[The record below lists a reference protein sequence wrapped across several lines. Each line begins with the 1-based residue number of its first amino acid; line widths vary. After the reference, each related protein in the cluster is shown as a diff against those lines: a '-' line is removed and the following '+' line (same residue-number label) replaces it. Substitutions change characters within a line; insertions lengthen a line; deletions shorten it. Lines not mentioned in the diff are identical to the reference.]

1 MGISSEGQ
9 RTVVFLSFP
18 WRIIFRNIYQKIPK
32 ELILLVFVALLK
44 GRFSGTYRAYL
55 LHDDVSGTIV
65 AFLTLAGLSS
75 TAQAKLLDI
84 QLSSKKGQVSAW
96 KMNDGYTMMAI
107 VRPAVDGLEDAIRK
121 EMVPGMRFKVT
132 PIHGGSQEVQISL
145 ADPILKHSASR
156 KRMRLSFQVHYQ
168 TREENMILR
177 IKSRFCA
184 GSIIFRGSSFQ
195 RVRKPLAMR
204 QTLRTPW
211 QHSKIYPKS
220 MRCGL
225 GHNYG

>member
-1 MGISSEGQ
+1 MGFSRAFLLLLNHRPCGDLVGRSKNRRIS
-9 RTVVFLSFP
+9 VVSPANNFPDHLSKNP
-18 WRIIFRNIYQKIPK
+18 QNA
-32 ELILLVFVALLK
+32 LILLSFVALLEK
-44 GRFSGTYRAYL
+44 GASLARIVLAYYMMMFR
-55 LHDDVSGTIV
+55 VTIV

-156 KRMRLSFQVHYQ
+156 KRGRLSFQIHYQ

-184 GSIIFRGSSFQ
+184 GSIIFRG
-195 RVRKPLAMR
+195 
-204 QTLRTPW
+204 
-211 QHSKIYPKS
+211 
-220 MRCGL
+220 
-225 GHNYG
+225 